1 MHWIKDVKY
10 VKEYQL
16 QVRFENG
23 ECMLIDLRPH
33 LEGKIFKPLK
43 DIAYFKT
50 VKLNEDID
58 TIVWSNNADFSPDF
72 LYEIGQPIKK

>member
-10 VKEYQL
+10 VREYQL
-16 QVRFENG
+16 QIQFENG
-23 ECMLIDLRPH
+23 KCMLIDLRSH
-33 LEGKIFKPLK
+33 LEGEIFKPLK
-43 DIAYFKT
+43 EIAYFKT

-72 LYEIGQPIKK
+72 LYEIGKPIKK